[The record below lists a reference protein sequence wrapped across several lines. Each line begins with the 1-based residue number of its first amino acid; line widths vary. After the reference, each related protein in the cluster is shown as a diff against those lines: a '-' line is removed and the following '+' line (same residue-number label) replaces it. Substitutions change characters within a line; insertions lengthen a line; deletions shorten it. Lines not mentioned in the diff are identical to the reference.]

1 CSPATL
7 RRSLRQEGRPFQAI
21 KDDLRRRAAEASL
34 AAGTEPIPD
43 LAARLGFAETS
54 AFHRAFRKWT
64 GQAPGAFRAASGE
77 RLK

>member
-1 CSPATL
+1 M
-7 RRSLRQEGRPFQAI
+7 
-21 KDDLRRRAAEASL
+21 RRRAAEASL